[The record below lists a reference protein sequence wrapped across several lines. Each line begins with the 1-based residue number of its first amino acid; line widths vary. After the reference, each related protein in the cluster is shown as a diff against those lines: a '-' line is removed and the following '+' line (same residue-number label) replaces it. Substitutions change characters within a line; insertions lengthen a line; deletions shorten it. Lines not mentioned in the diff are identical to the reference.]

1 MKSNSTENQNANKD
15 LVVHIGPRI
24 ECSDVSVIRNK
35 QEIICCHIIEEV
47 LYIFYYINVLFLAPI
62 GAQEMLIFVR
72 SCVSSFGSNLSRAV
86 NLHLTGSEIDQSTQ
100 GAIRE
105 HLENT

>member
-1 MKSNSTENQNANKD
+1 MKSNNTENQNANKD

-47 LYIFYYINVLFLAPI
+47 LYIFYYINVLFLYV
-62 GAQEMLIFVR
+62 MYIF
-72 SCVSSFGSNLSRAV
+72 L
-86 NLHLTGSEIDQSTQ
+86 EIPKHFN
-100 GAIRE
+100 E
-105 HLENT
+105 L